1 LCRPSIDE
9 GHVSVGAWRPEALS
23 CYFLRVVVFR
33 LAVDFFAVVFLA
45 AGFVFALVALFA
57 MPSS

>member
-1 LCRPSIDE
+1 LIDE
-9 GHVSVGAWRPEALS
+9 GHVSVGAWCPEALS